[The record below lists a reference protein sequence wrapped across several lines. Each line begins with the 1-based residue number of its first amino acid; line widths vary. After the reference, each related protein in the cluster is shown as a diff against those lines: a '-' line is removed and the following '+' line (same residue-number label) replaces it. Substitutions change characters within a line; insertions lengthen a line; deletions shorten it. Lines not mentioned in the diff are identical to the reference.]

1 MFGSQT
7 IDRIIKENGK
17 GEYIFYL
24 TVWYH
29 NSDYFVKSEST
40 SKRDWVV
47 VRPPI
52 GFSFCVL
59 ARYDGQSTI
68 TRFVNFDLLG
78 EVVVPLTYKEF
89 LDKDKS
95 VKIYL
100 SFTNQDTKEN
110 AAVFGNSS
118 VGRPSKKLNYHFDL
132 FKEAIEVIFYEDR
145 VSEVLYRNREKVIQM
160 ESISVR
166 DDEDAIKVLTALFEG
181 YWEQFSEDV
190 FAGFYTAEML
200 IALMNTAITSFKE
213 KFYTKLLDL
222 QMRAFLNWAEIMGI
236 KQSNG
241 YYPVPLVLPLWI
253 VKFSKGSARDDKRKK
268 AIVGLMPDLEILQV
282 ASEQS
287 RIGDEEGNNK
297 HYSLLAWFWVNFSVL
312 REALLKVADIS
323 KRIRW
328 RGDLKNYLFT
338 FLKQLQPFA
347 FKVDLSSLGKVK
359 PNYFAIRCYSPLDEG
374 FSKSKKC
381 GKGLV
386 MYRVSELKNY
396 SKYLPMFESIDSVLS
411 LFVMEVPLLAKKVK
425 STENYVLVLN
435 SNKLI
440 SSILISSLE
449 FNQWGNCRYFW
460 GARKL
465 CTIGSVYPFVLKG
478 REYLEAL
485 KSFDELSKK
494 YFSFILSDRK
504 LMFVVSI

>member
-68 TRFVNFDLLG
+68 ARLVNFNLLG
-78 EVVVPLTYKEF
+78 EVIVPLTYKEF

-95 VKIYL
+95 VKVYL

-118 VGRPSKKLNYHFDL
+118 VGRPAKKLNYYFDL

-166 DDEDAIKVLTALFEG
+166 DDEDAIRVLTALFES

-200 IALMNTAITSFKE
+200 VALMNTAITNFKE
-213 KFYTKLLDL
+213 KFYAKLLDL
-222 QMRAFLNWAEIMGI
+222 QMRAFLDWAKIMGV
-236 KQSNG
+236 KQSDG

-253 VKFSKGSARDDKRKK
+253 VKFSKGYAKDDKKK
-268 AIVGLMPDLEILQV
+268 KTVMGLMPDLEILQV

-287 RIGDEEGNNK
+287 RIGSGEGNGK
-297 HYSLLAWFWVNFSVL
+297 GYSLLAWFWVNFNVL
-312 REALLKVADIS
+312 REALLKAAEVS
-323 KRIRW
+323 QRVRW

-347 FKVDLSSLGKVK
+347 LKGDLALPERAK
-359 PNYFAIRCYSPLDEG
+359 PNYFTIRCYSPWDEG

-381 GKGLV
+381 GKGVV
-386 MYRVSELKNY
+386 MYRVSELKKY
-396 SKYLPMFESIDSVLS
+396 SKCLPIFEAIDSVLS

-440 SSILISSLE
+440 LSILISSLE
-449 FNQWGNCRYFW
+449 FNQWGNYRYFW

-465 CTIGSVYPFVLKG
+465 CTIGSIYPFVLKG

-485 KSFDELSKK
+485 KSFDELSKR
-494 YFSFILSDRK
+494 YYSFILSDRK
-504 LMFVVSI
+504 LMLISSI